1 MATLPAEEQEFLDI
15 LHTRIEENMR
25 NESFGVTE
33 LAEAMYMSRSNL
45 LRKVKKATNLSVAQ
59 LINQQRLNHAMNL
72 LRTTSLNVSEVAHE
86 VGFNSPSY
94 FIKCFREYYGYP
106 PGDLGKQTQEHPQP
120 SPAIVNTK
128 QNTFPWRLSGIVMIL
143 VVIAV
148 GFWIWNQHKS
158 TPTSTTEKSILVL
171 PFKNESADSSNVYII
186 NGLMSAT
193 HNNLQKIKNLKV
205 ISRTTAEKFST
216 TQKSIS
222 EMATELDVQ
231 YFIEGNGQKIGD
243 RIVLNIQ
250 LIDGAIDRQVW
261 SKQYRRQANDIF
273 NLQQEIATDIAYE
286 INAVI
291 SPEEKD
297 RLEKVYTQSN
307 VAYDAFLKGLV
318 LLQQSGGDNLKQ
330 SLMHFDEAIQHD
342 PTFSLAYACASM
354 ACYYLDLFHADKKYT
369 TKLSE
374 YADKAML
381 YDPSLSESLTAKG
394 MHYLIHKEYSKALPY
409 LEKALSYNP
418 NSSQLLG
425 LLADFYAN
433 NLPNTEKYLEYALK
447 GSRLDHAGDSV
458 ARSYFYLRL
467 GNALIQTGF
476 IDESIQYLE
485 KSLVLFQNNAY
496 SRYVRAFALYAR
508 DKDLKETQR
517 ILQHEFNKD
526 TTRFDILQDLG
537 KVSYYL
543 QEYDTAYAYYKRF
556 NAYRDRHKLDV
567 FQHENLNIGI
577 VYKKVGLI
585 EEGDAFIEK
594 YRQYLD
600 TDQTAYKHLGL
611 AVYYCHL
618 NESKKAIEHL
628 RLFSQEDNIQYWII
642 LFDQGPY
649 RTPTE
654 SLPEFQKIM
663 ADIKSKFWRNHNKLK
678 DKLEA
683 EGLL

>member
-15 LHTRIEENMR
+15 LHARIEENMR

-33 LAEAMYMSRSNL
+33 LADFMHMSRSNL

-59 LINQQRLNHAMNL
+59 LINQMRLNQAMTL

-94 FIKCFREYYGYP
+94 FIKCFREYYGFP
-106 PGDLGKQTQEHPQP
+106 PGDAGKQTPKETP
-120 SPAIVNTK
+120 STPSLVNTK
-128 QNTFPWRLSGIVMIL
+128 KHTFAWMIAGISLL
-143 VVIAV
+143 VVAAI
-148 GFWIWNQHKS
+148 GILLWNQKKS
-158 TPTSTTEKSILVL
+158 TTRTVAEKSILVL
-171 PFKNESADSSNVYII
+171 PFKNESSDSSNIYLI

-205 ISRTTAEKFST
+205 ISRTTAEKLST
-216 TQKSIS
+216 TKKSIS
-222 EMATELDVQ
+222 EMASELDVR
-231 YFIEGNGQKIGD
+231 YFIEGSGQKIGD

-250 LIDGAIDRQVW
+250 LIDGVIDRQIW
-261 SKQYRRQANDIF
+261 SKQYRRQGNDIF
-273 NLQQEIATDIAYE
+273 DLQQEIAKDIAYE
-286 INAVI
+286 INVVI

-297 RLEKVYTQSN
+297 RLARVYTQNN
-307 VAYDAFLKGLV
+307 VAYDAFLKGLN
-318 LLQQSGGDNLKQ
+318 LLQLFGEENLKQ
-330 SLMHFDEAIQHD
+330 SLIHFEEAIKQD
-342 PTFSLAYACASM
+342 PSFALAYACASM
-354 ACYYLDLFHADKKYT
+354 ACYYLDLYHADKKYT
-369 TKLSE
+369 TQLAE
-374 YADKAML
+374 YADNAML
-381 YDPSLSESLTAKG
+381 HDPSLSESLIAKG
-394 MHYLIHKEYSKALPY
+394 MHYLIRKEYAKALPY

-433 NLPNTEKYLEYALK
+433 SLPNTGKYLEYALK
-447 GSRLDHAGDSV
+447 GSQLDLADDSV
-458 ARSYFYLRL
+458 SRSYFYLRL

-476 IDESIQYLE
+476 IDESIQYLD
-485 KSLVLFQNNAY
+485 KSLTLYADNAY

-508 DKDLKETQR
+508 DKDLKQTQR
-517 ILQHEFNKD
+517 ILQQEFNKD
-526 TTRFDILQDLG
+526 TSRFDILQDLG

-543 QEYDTAYAYYKRF
+543 QEFDSAYAYYKRF
-556 NAYRDRHKLDV
+556 NAYRNRYKLDV
-567 FQHENLNIGI
+567 YAHENLNIGI
-577 VYKKVGLI
+577 VYNKVGLK
-585 EEGDAFIEK
+585 EEGDAYVAK

-611 AVYYCHL
+611 AVYYCQM

-628 RLFSQEDNIQYWII
+628 RIFAQEDNIQYWII

-663 ADIKSKFWRNHNKLK
+663 QEIKNKFWRNHEKLK
-678 DKLEA
+678 GKLEA